1 MVDKVETIAAS
12 YFWHFGKDLRGDDMQ
27 IHYHGR
33 HALSTYLLTLQP
45 VTDSSVYVSGFPWN
59 EGYTR
64 RNCQEC
70 PKKFMRSFQTLETI
84 RFFFLEFQYLP
95 DIQNFGN

>member
-1 MVDKVETIAAS
+1 
-12 YFWHFGKDLRGDDMQ
+12 MQ

-64 RNCQEC
+64 RNCQEF

-84 RFFFLEFQYLP
+84 RFFSGIPVPTRYPEFRKL
-95 DIQNFGN
+95 G